1 MVCWKNFK
9 PTKQHYD
16 AINLAAEQY
25 LEMFAE
31 PVQGMQMGM

>member
-1 MVCWKNFK
+1 MLEEFQA
-9 PTKQHYD
+9 TKQHYD